1 MMTATQLFLRFLKD
15 TCTAKEY
22 LFFKRIILNNNGNK
36 YFRKRPLFKHDFVE
50 GYLSRNNRNLS
61 NFMTRL
67 FILAPNL
74 IELRRDNPRWS
85 SIKQEWKNRSERP
98 FNGYRGRGLYHDYY
112 RKTWRKWLKENI
124 EKGEKSIYSPFKKGE
139 KYEFKLKDRN

>member
-1 MMTATQLFLRFLKD
+1 MTATQLFLRFLKD

-22 LFFKRIILNNNGNK
+22 LFFKRVILNNNGNK
-36 YFRKRPLFKHDFVE
+36 YFRKRPLFKDDFVE

-74 IELRRDNPRWS
+74 IELRCGNPRWS
-85 SIKQEWKNRSERP
+85 SIIQDGVNRFKKP
-98 FNGYRGRGLYHDYY
+98 FNYSRGKGLYHDYY
-112 RKTWRKWLKENI
+112 RKSWRNWLKENV
-124 EKGEKSIYSPFKKGE
+124 EDGDKSIYSPFKKGE
-139 KYEFKLKDRN
+139 KYEFKLKTRH